1 MVEPENSQLCH
12 RIIQLLLEES
22 DAKRRQ
28 GLRARVS
35 EHGTQNEVDINERK
49 ASMLGRFS
57 ESITVK
63 SICERHEMSTAYG
76 GDGAINVEKVSY
88 LLLSRM
94 DQEFIRIIQRNAHSK
109 ALEEFA
115 VDIEGILGKVRLQSI
130 RDIATMRYGM
140 EGGRI
145 VSMFLEDKRWIDQ
158 QDIGDKVILPP
169 RTARESLYSLY
180 RDQWV
185 DFKEVSKRS
194 DYNPQNTSYFW
205 KGNEEHIKNRVL
217 DQCYRGIVNLRLK
230 SADILKRA
238 EEKDIEMQAILLY
251 KSCASE
257 VIRKGTTERANTYR
271 QSGRQV
277 LSYGHSSENG
287 HSRATNGVSN
297 AHLQGSASGMEVA
310 IGRIDLAI
318 QNLYSTVIASMESTE
333 ITIAQSR
340 NYKVE
345 YET

>member
-1 MVEPENSQLCH
+1 MTEPENSQLCR

-28 GLRARVS
+28 ELRGK
-35 EHGTQNEVDINERK
+35 HEVDIEERK
-49 ASMLGRFS
+49 AAMLDRYS
-57 ESITVK
+57 LPVTVK
-63 SICERHEMSTAYG
+63 SICERYEISIAYN
-76 GDGAINVEKVSY
+76 DENTMNVDKVSY
-88 LLLSRM
+88 LLDNCM
-94 DQEFIRIIQRNAHSK
+94 EKEFVRCIQKNEHSK
-109 ALEEFA
+109 ALNEFA
-115 VDIEGILGKVRLQSI
+115 VDIEGILSKVRLQSI

-169 RTARESLYSLY
+169 RSARESLYSLY
-180 RDQWV
+180 RDSWV

-205 KGNEEHIKNRVL
+205 KGNEEHIRNRVL

-230 SADILKRA
+230 GTDILKRA
-238 EEKDIEMQAILLY
+238 EEKDIELQAIELY

-257 VIRKGTTERANTYR
+257 AIRKGTTERTNSYR
-271 QSGRQV
+271 QSSRQV
-277 LSYGHSSENG
+277 SNGQSSENG
-287 HSRATNGVSN
+287 HSHSHSVSN
-297 AHLQGSASGMEVA
+297 VHLQGSASGMEVA
-310 IGRIDLAI
+310 IARINIAI
-318 QNLYSTVIASMESTE
+318 HNLYSTVIAMESTSE
-333 ITIAQSR
+333 NIAQSR

-345 YET
+345 YEA